1 MWLLYYG
8 RKLGMQKREILCT
21 SYVEM
26 CDMIACMAI
35 DNGAEPKRKARKVMR
50 FEDVMLLR

>member
-1 MWLLYYG
+1 
-8 RKLGMQKREILCT
+8 MQKREILCT

-35 DNGAEPKRKARKVMR
+35 DNGAEPKRKTRKVMR